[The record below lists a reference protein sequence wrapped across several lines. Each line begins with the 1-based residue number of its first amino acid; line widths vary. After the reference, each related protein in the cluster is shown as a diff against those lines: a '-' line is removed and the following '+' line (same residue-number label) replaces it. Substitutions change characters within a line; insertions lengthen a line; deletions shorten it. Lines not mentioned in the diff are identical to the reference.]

1 MNKDTKVWAL
11 IAKWESYRAT
21 ISEPSR
27 YCQLKNDLYQVRNP
41 GFNGSPLLT
50 TWPTRLIDDDD
61 EIMASVE
68 QYFLARSW
76 VGTGRFPA
84 WELRLLRNIYNFGKR
99 LGVVPRHNPNRAV
112 TPPSELQRRFQDQ
125 GVRDGER
132 DLYRWGQ
139 KKPKLATVPPM
150 YF

>member
-1 MNKDTKVWAL
+1 MNKDAKVWAL

-21 ISEPSR
+21 TPEPSR

-50 TWPTRLIDDDD
+50 EWPARLLDPDD
-61 EIMASVE
+61 EVMAAVDH
-68 QYFLARSW
+68 YFLARCW

-84 WELRLLRNIYNFGKR
+84 WELRLLRSLHDFGKR
-99 LGVVPRHNPNRAV
+99 LGLIPCHNPNRLS
-112 TPPSELQRRFQDQ
+112 TSPSELQRRFQNQ

-132 DLYRWGQ
+132 DLYRWGRR
-139 KKPKLATVPPM
+139 KPKISTVPSM
-150 YF
+150 HF